1 LPAQA
6 QVYSETGVHKSAT
19 NSGAA
24 LPKLGHTNLF
34 TPTGKPLNNNMI
46 CATALATLALAAC
59 GGGGGGGT
67 AQGGSTVAGGGG
79 TSTVPVVALN
89 ATMLGINAP
98 IDAGTSKGFNY
109 ATQSSTAVD
118 IALSYP
124 NGVVV
129 IYAQR
134 PTSSLYDG
142 SGNPLSSPELPTP
155 AVLTQGLSAAT
166 AGADGNYHFTATIAV
181 PANATTVFLAS
192 PARIDVPIV
201 NQAVTFLFSGA
212 LK

>member
-1 LPAQA
+1 
-6 QVYSETGVHKSAT
+6 
-19 NSGAA
+19 
-24 LPKLGHTNLF
+24 
-34 TPTGKPLNNNMI
+34 MI

-67 AQGGSTVAGGGG
+67 AQGDSTVTGGGG

-89 ATMLGINAP
+89 ASMSGVIAP
-98 IDAGTSKGFNY
+98 VGAGTSAGFNY
-109 ATQSSTAVD
+109 ATQNSTAVD

-124 NGVVV
+124 NGVVA

-142 SGNPLSSPELPTP
+142 SGNLLSGPAIPTP

-166 AGADGNYHFTATIAV
+166 AGADGNYHFTATVAV

-201 NQAVTFLFSGA
+201 NHAVTFSFSGA